1 MDYQR
6 FDPGNC
12 GFPRPKVPILP
23 SLSWQSLGRV
33 RASPFSLVSSG
44 AQVRHFT
51 RGRYALTEAY
61 RESGVGEQGALLA
74 PAYHCRTMLDPAIRL
89 GAKIVLYALK
99 SDLSPDMEALAASL
113 AACQHPVKAL
123 LVTHYFG
130 FSQFLAPLVKFCTE
144 HDIAMIEDCSH
155 ALFVKSN
162 TAATI
167 TKSGSLGKTGRFCV
181 ASPYKFFP
189 SENGGLLW
197 VNANGKLPDG
207 QQPAPTL
214 TQELKGLVRSAQRA
228 RDRNQP
234 PDVNVIDNEIVALA
248 YKLTLT
254 GQDVLAEEPGTSEQY
269 DATEERIQSLAW
281 SRWVM
286 RHTDTARLIER
297 RRKNYQQWANAV
309 AKLPHCRALL
319 PQLTASCVPYMFPL
333 QIDYPEVHFFALKH
347 LGVPIWRWD
356 DIAVSVC
363 PVASSYRLKLL
374 HLPCHQELS
383 EQKMTWLTTVVQKVM
398 RQIRPERPS

>member
-6 FDPGNC
+6 FDPSNC

-23 SLSWQSLGRV
+23 SIGWQSLGRV
-33 RASPFSLVSSG
+33 RASQFSLVSSG
-44 AQVRHFT
+44 VQVHHFT

-61 RESGVGEQGALLA
+61 RESGVGKQGALLA

-89 GAKIVLYALK
+89 GADIVLYSMK

-113 AACQHPVKAL
+113 AACQQPVKAL

-130 FSQFLAPLVKFCTE
+130 FAQFLAPLVKFCTE

-162 TAATI
+162 TAETI

-189 SENGGLLW
+189 SENGGVLW
-197 VNANGKLPDG
+197 ANANGKLPDG

-214 TQELKGLVRSAQRA
+214 MQELKGLVRSAQRA
-228 RDRNQP
+228 RDQHQP
-234 PDVNVIDNEIVALA
+234 PDVNLIDNEIMALA

-254 GQDVLAEEPGTSEQY
+254 GRDVRSEEPGTSEQY
-269 DATEERIQSLAW
+269 DATEERLQSLAW

-286 RHTDTARLIER
+286 RHTDTARLVER
-297 RRKNYQQWANAV
+297 RRQNYQQWANSV
-309 AKLPHCRALL
+309 AKLPHCRSLFPEIPSDCA
-319 PQLTASCVPYMFPL
+319 PYMFPL
-333 QIDYPEVHFFALKH
+333 QIDHSESHFFALKQ
-347 LGVPIWRWD
+347 LGVPVWRWD
-356 DIAVSVC
+356 DMAVSSC
-363 PVASSYRLKLL
+363 RIATSYRLKLL
-374 HLPCHQELS
+374 HLPCHQELTAQQMS
-383 EQKMTWLTTVVQKVM
+383 WMTTAVKKVM
-398 RQIRPERPS
+398 LQVPTK